1 MKIILRVAKNS
12 RLALAAALS
21 ALLRNVELRDVLCF
35 GGLAMLGY
43 GLYLVY
49 PPACWVVIGG
59 VLHLMGRP
67 R

>member
-12 RLALAAALS
+12 RLALAAVLS
-21 ALLRNVELRDVLCF
+21 AALRNIELRDVLCF